1 MMMMMMLLHFNS
13 MRLVRLAR
21 VEMSSVSVHRL
32 VIVVRTVIKARLAV
46 LLLLLLLLL
55 WRHVVVHGLEFDSV

>member
-1 MMMMMMLLHFNS
+1 MMMMLLHFNS

-55 WRHVVVHGLEFDSV
+55 LWRHVVVHGLEFDSV